1 MGAQTERRVT
11 ISSCTTSH
19 GDKDKCREAF
29 DGVTTEGSNGW
40 NYGNPD
46 STAWGYF
53 QLAEASDVSGV
64 SILSGFDTKHR
75 IIKKFSIQCYQGDTV
90 VDVTNVRPFSGE
102 GASITDN
109 RIRLT
114 ARHRA
119 LREDFDPVPG
129 CTGVKLQI
137 FSTFSRKNSLWLNE
151 LSIFTSTEQ
160 RTVTISSCTTSHENK
175 KECHEAFDGITTER
189 SNGWHYSKSESTTW
203 GDFQLAEA
211 SDVNGVSILSGF
223 DRSKTQIKDFSIQCF
238 QGDALVDVTNVRL
251 FSGQGASITGNRI
264 TLTAKQRALRVD
276 FDPVPGC
283 TGVKLQI
290 FSTFSSKNAL
300 WLNELSIFTSTE
312 IPSYEQLKSM
322 VKATFEGI
330 KSPENKSALPGLIRK
345 AFHDAGHFDKNNGEV
360 RMGCIQHFLSG
371 NNACPQHAN
380 FEEAE
385 SVVKAVMDR
394 MPSNMLSMADAVQ
407 LLGALAVDELAQGTG
422 AAPLYGRVRTGR
434 VDPTTF
440 TCIENIQMCRNLPA
454 FFTRQHS
461 QFEHA
466 DVVISLNDV
475 WVKEI
480 EGKMID
486 INSFSKQDA
495 VALIGAH
502 TVGRH
507 FSFGH
512 WTQNPNFFD
521 NEYFLQLKRVK
532 DWLDSGN
539 KLGEVVGEQVV
550 HPFGFNVFPNWFK
563 DSEEVQDP
571 EAVMPGSR
579 IMMLDADLA
588 LVLNAPELI
597 EKYAADVT
605 AWRQDFDDAYI
616 VMSELG
622 FASLDPPLDETNRLL
637 LQRSEALLDDDFE
650 FFQNLQILQ
659 EEQVKKIHAAFRRK
673 L

>member
-1 MGAQTERRVT
+1 
-11 ISSCTTSH
+11 
-19 GDKDKCREAF
+19 
-29 DGVTTEGSNGW
+29 
-40 NYGNPD
+40 
-46 STAWGYF
+46 
-53 QLAEASDVSGV
+53 
-64 SILSGFDTKHR
+64 
-75 IIKKFSIQCYQGDTV
+75 
-90 VDVTNVRPFSGE
+90 
-102 GASITDN
+102 
-109 RIRLT
+109 
-114 ARHRA
+114 
-119 LREDFDPVPG
+119 
-129 CTGVKLQI
+129 
-137 FSTFSRKNSLWLNE
+137 LWLNE
-151 LSIFTSTEQ
+151 LSIFGSTEQ
-160 RTVTISSCTTSHENK
+160 RTVTISSCTTSKNQK
-175 KECHEAFDGITTER
+175 DCHEAFDGITTER
-189 SNGWHYSKSESTTW
+189 SNGWHYSKSDSTVW
-203 GDFQLAEA
+203 GDFQLAKA
-211 SDVNGVSILSGF
+211 SDVNGVSILSGL

-238 QGDALVDVTNVRL
+238 QGDALVDVMNVRL
-251 FSGQGASITGNRI
+251 LSGQGASITGNRI

-290 FSTFSSKNAL
+290 FSTFSGKNEL
-300 WLNELSIFTSTE
+300 WLNELSIFTSAE

-322 VKATFEGI
+322 VKATFDGI

-345 AFHDAGHFDKNNGEV
+345 AFHDAGHFDQNSREV

-380 FEEAE
+380 LEEAE
-385 SVVKAVMDR
+385 SVVRAVMDR

-422 AAPLYGRVRTGR
+422 AAPLYDRVRTGR
-434 VDPTTF
+434 VDPSTF
-440 TCIENIQMCRNLPA
+440 TCIENIKMCGNLPA
-454 FFTRQHS
+454 FFTRHHS
-461 QFEHA
+461 QIDHA
-466 DVVISLNDV
+466 DIVISLNDV

-486 INSFSKQDA
+486 VNSLSKQDA

-512 WTQNPNFFD
+512 WTQKPNFFD

-539 KLGEVVGEQVV
+539 ELGEQVGSI
-550 HPFGFNVFPNWFK
+550 HPFGFDVRPNWFI
-563 DSEEVQDP
+563 DSEKVKDP
-571 EAVMPGSR
+571 EAVNPESP

-605 AWRQDFDDAYI
+605 AWRKDFDDAYI
-616 VMSELG
+616 VMGELG
-622 FASLDPPLDETNRLL
+622 FATLDPPLDETNRRL